1 MAAAASI
8 PTQSGGSARI
18 QPATDGGQMGPFQGH
33 GGQMVQSQETPTQG
47 YEGHMARFQGYGN
60 AAMPALGMGNHQVSY
75 LTNTALLI
83 VCSTTSAVPA
93 VHLLYCLHPTE
104 AANCIPAVFG

>member
-1 MAAAASI
+1 
-8 PTQSGGSARI
+8 
-18 QPATDGGQMGPFQGH
+18 MGPFQGH
-33 GGQMVQSQETPTQG
+33 GGQMMQSQETPTQG

-83 VCSTTSAVPA
+83 VCSATSAVPA